1 MGDGRWA
8 MGDGRWAM
16 GDGHGRWAMETE
28 ASEPKASQDANK
40 EHFSIWSRDS
50 TGTWRRRAH
59 EYFDWGV
66 ILDPTCRDPSS

>member
-1 MGDGRWA
+1 
-8 MGDGRWAM
+8 
-16 GDGHGRWAMETE
+16 METE

-50 TGTWRRRAH
+50 TGTRRRRAH

-66 ILDPTCRDPSS
+66 IVDPTCRDPSS